1 MALATS
7 NTPFGWNRFIILEPQ
22 KSWGVVRAVDL
33 SVGREQE
40 PAVAVR
46 VGEAAVQP
54 ALERAAEGLI
64 EEKSR
69 RDSNVIILLVIRIQL
84 HEVILSGKDCKMNS
98 F

>member
-33 SVGREQE
+33 AVAPGRE
-40 PAVAVR
+40 AGVGVR
-46 VGEAAVQP
+46 VGEVAVQP

-69 RDSNVIILLVIRIQL
+69 RDSNVIILLVIRIKLQRT
-84 HEVILSGKDCKMNS
+84 IL
-98 F
+98 